1 MNTKIKIERV
11 ISIKAFDNILQQKS
25 AKVSDEKVRKTK
37 QNFNF
42 VFKMIKSI
50 IYSKVRQEGDILSSE
65 QTCKMITMY
74 IEQVIHNELKECLN
88 KVSFNVVPEAEAHVL
103 NSYQKLA
110 YDSQRRKEIY
120 NKVKNLPEDDL
131 EKIIVTN
138 NIEENEEAIV
148 RSIVYSYRKTLG
160 RLSEKAYK
168 LASAYKKGNKTRQ
181 KIKNNLSEKD
191 FKTLQIQASIIGK
204 EEEKFEEWFQKVRMK
219 YSNNIRGKYIE
230 TLKQLGEI
238 LKKYNFLEHYQNRE
252 QKRLHELGIELGKN
266 DINIE
271 MCFDKSFLSQ
281 LPLETLMA
289 MNVFWS
295 NRLTKEIESI
305 NEVVFILNDL
315 GLIEDIVKDKEI
327 YQQFPFEKIS
337 DKDLKIELVKIGVI
351 KEITQMSI
359 SQLDKDLEK
368 SGPVEEVA
376 TMVELR
382 EYLEPVLDK
391 YGEEYE
397 KYFEAMI
404 PKTGNILSEDIEN
417 KYLTGL
423 NVVNNLYKC
432 KDSNVLA
439 LFEACMTRNSI
450 QNWGY
455 IEDDSSAIGNF
466 VILGFDIP
474 NLNMPLRIHMP
485 KREITNF
492 LKANNMEN
500 MIPIYKGSDDFR
512 KFGDFVKTPVLM
524 PMTSEER
531 RQIREIGVDSK
542 KGVQKA
548 MYLEHL
554 KYLADAKTETFPQR
568 LKTPRV
574 IGKGKKQKVK
584 YVLEKEYID
593 LDTKVKYR
601 KEKDGTYVE
610 VERGKGER

>member
-1 MNTKIKIERV
+1 MSTKIKIERV
-11 ISIKAFDNILQQKS
+11 INIKTFDNILQQKS
-25 AKVSDEKVRKTK
+25 SKVSDEKVKKIK

-42 VFKMIKSI
+42 VFKMIKPI
-50 IYSKVRQEGDILSSE
+50 IYSRVRQEGDSLPSE
-65 QTCKMITMY
+65 ETCKMITMY
-74 IEQVIHNELKECLN
+74 IEQVIHNELKECLK

-120 NKVKNLPEDDL
+120 NKVKNLPEEEL
-131 EKIIVTN
+131 EKIIVSN
-138 NIEENEEAIV
+138 NIEENEEAV
-148 RSIVYSYRKTLG
+148 VKSIVYSYRKTLG
-160 RLSEKAYK
+160 KLSENAYK
-168 LASAYKKGNKTRQ
+168 LANAYKKGNKTRQ
-181 KIKNNLSEKD
+181 KIKNKLSEKD

-238 LKKYNFLEHYQNRE
+238 LKKFNFLDQYQKRE

-271 MCFDKSFLSQ
+271 MCFDESFLNQ

-295 NRLTKEIESI
+295 NRLTKEIENI

-315 GLIEDIVKDKEI
+315 GILEDIVKDKEK

-337 DKDLKIELVKIGVI
+337 DRDLKIELVKIGVI
-351 KEITQMSI
+351 KEIAQMSI
-359 SQLDKDLEK
+359 NQLDKDLEK
-368 SGPVEEVA
+368 KGPAEEVA
-376 TMVELR
+376 TTVELR
-382 EYLEPVLDK
+382 GYLEPVLSK
-391 YGEEYE
+391 YSE
-397 KYFEAMI
+397 KYKEYFGAMI
-404 PKTGNILSEDIEN
+404 PKTGNILSEDIEE

-423 NVVNNLYKC
+423 NVVNNLYRC

-455 IEDDSSAIGNF
+455 IEDDSNAIGNF

-485 KREITNF
+485 KRQIDNF

-512 KFGDFVKTPVLM
+512 KFGEFVKTPVLM
-524 PMTSEER
+524 PMTPEEKS
-531 RQIREIGVDSK
+531 QIREIGVDSK

-548 MYLEHL
+548 MYIEHL
-554 KYLADAKTETFPQR
+554 KYLADTKIETFPQR

-593 LDTKVKYR
+593 LDTNTTYR
-601 KEKDGTYVE
+601 KDKDGSYVE
-610 VERGKGER
+610 IQSQKEER